1 MQVATLLE
9 MLNAHR
15 ILKKQN
21 KTSFTD
27 LGATLKHSRKE
38 NEVLHTIML
47 FTYMM
52 KDKEQSVCLFAHPN
66 S

>member
-1 MQVATLLE
+1 

-21 KTSFTD
+21 NTSFTD

-38 NEVLHTIML
+38 NVIHTIIL

-52 KDKEQSVCLFAHPN
+52 KDKEQSVCLFLLISALVW
-66 S
+66 SIVAE

>member
-1 MQVATLLE
+1 

-21 KTSFTD
+21 NTSFTD

-52 KDKEQSVCLFAHPN
+52 KDKEQSVCLFL